1 MVVVVVSEGLTM
13 VTVVGM
19 TIETNPPYAN
29 SKSGREVSEEGSS
42 IVMREVQS
50 RKQLDPMAVTVVGTM
65 IEAREVHD
73 RNAACPMD
81 MTDRSITTLTAG
93 HDRNA
98 AL

>member
-1 MVVVVVSEGLTM
+1 
-13 VTVVGM
+13 
-19 TIETNPPYAN
+19 
-29 SKSGREVSEEGSS
+29 
-42 IVMREVQS
+42 
-50 RKQLDPMAVTVVGTM
+50 MAVTVVGTM
-65 IEAREVHD
+65 LEAREVHD